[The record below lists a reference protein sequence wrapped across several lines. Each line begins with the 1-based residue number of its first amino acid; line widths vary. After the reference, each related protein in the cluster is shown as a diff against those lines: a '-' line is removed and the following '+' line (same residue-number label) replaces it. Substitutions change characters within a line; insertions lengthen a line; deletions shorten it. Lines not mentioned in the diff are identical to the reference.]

1 MLFSLL
7 KGVFLPRNN
16 LENRHKAGLPLR
28 KVPLRCY
35 KDTTFSG
42 RMQEMLKTE
51 SDLTEGIGTS
61 PFRRLRSRLLC

>member
-35 KDTTFSG
+35 KDTTFYG
-42 RMQEMLKTE
+42 RMQEMLKTAL
-51 SDLTEGIGTS
+51 SLD
-61 PFRRLRSRLLC
+61 